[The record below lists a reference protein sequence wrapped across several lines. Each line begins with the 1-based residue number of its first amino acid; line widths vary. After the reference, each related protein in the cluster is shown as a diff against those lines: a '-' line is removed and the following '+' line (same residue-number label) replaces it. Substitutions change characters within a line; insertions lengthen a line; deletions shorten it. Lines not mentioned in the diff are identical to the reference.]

1 VTSPT
6 EWLQRATA
14 STTASGVFLVGVPLG
29 LDYVVRPGDTLSV
42 IAERHHTSVSRIVA
56 RNDLAPSG
64 HQVMAGQTLQIPA
77 AHGPAS
83 ANTASREGVSPDARR
98 IVQYTVRPGDTATEL
113 AVRFHA
119 WTAELISMNNLDSS
133 SSLRVGQRIRIPVV
147 LAAVRR
153 DARDRAPRASQRQK
167 AHPPRPT
174 PRTAQPTR
182 SSTGADPS
190 RSTVRRIIERKAQ
203 QYGVDP
209 QLALAVSWQEA
220 GWQMH
225 HVSHANAIGAM
236 QVIPSTGQ
244 WMSRVIGRGLD
255 LHDVHDN
262 ITAGVVLLREL
273 NEVASQRGTIA
284 GYYQGL
290 AGVREHGMYEDTKRY
305 VANVLAL
312 KKRFE
317 AGDYPA

>member
-1 VTSPT
+1 
-6 EWLQRATA
+6 
-14 STTASGVFLVGVPLG
+14 
-29 LDYVVRPGDTLSV
+29 
-42 IAERHHTSVSRIVA
+42 
-56 RNDLAPSG
+56 
-64 HQVMAGQTLQIPA
+64 M
-77 AHGPAS
+77 
-83 ANTASREGVSPDARR
+83 
-98 IVQYTVRPGDTATEL
+98 
-113 AVRFHA
+113 
-119 WTAELISMNNLDSS
+119 
-133 SSLRVGQRIRIPVV
+133 
-147 LAAVRR
+147 
-153 DARDRAPRASQRQK
+153 
-167 AHPPRPT
+167 
-174 PRTAQPTR
+174 
-182 SSTGADPS
+182 
-190 RSTVRRIIERKAQ
+190 RRIIERKAE

-262 ITAGVVLLREL
+262 VTAGVVLLSEL